1 MLSRLIKIIFLLFFS
16 LFLYIKC
23 YRYHWNL
30 GMEMLYQDYLSCS
43 SPLFSLLHGRMIKII
58 GRRRFAILFSDLALV
73 SFIPFSTM
81 RVEAVS
87 TIIAFIFLASFPILI
102 NHRFST
108 YFIIDIFHIS
118 IYRPFFIVISMEKE
132 TKVEGNFYTFGIGI
146 SKETAGRIAAR
157 RASSMVKHGK
167 IILPISKEKGSS
179 TEYIKNLEILQTLSF
194 AIRKDITFIESSRT
208 DYQGF
213 VDAIAERYG
222 SSYAISIFGS
232 EPYIMSED
240 EFILLKHIY
249 NFSSV

>member
-1 MLSRLIKIIFLLFFS
+1 MLSISLEFGDGNAVSRLSQLLLSFIIASF
-16 LFLYIKC
+16 
-23 YRYHWNL
+23 
-30 GMEMLYQDYLSCS
+30 
-43 SPLFSLLHGRMIKII
+43 PLLHGRMIKII

>member
-1 MLSRLIKIIFLLFFS
+1 MLSISLEFGDGNAVSRLSQLLLSFIIASF
-16 LFLYIKC
+16 
-23 YRYHWNL
+23 
-30 GMEMLYQDYLSCS
+30 
-43 SPLFSLLHGRMIKII
+43 PLLHGRMIKII
-58 GRRRFAILFSDLALV
+58 GRRRFAILF

>member
-16 LFLYIKC
+16 LFLYIT
-23 YRYHWNL
+23 
-30 GMEMLYQDYLSCS
+30 MLSISLEFGDGNAVSRLSQLLLS
-43 SPLFSLLHGRMIKII
+43 FIIASFPLLHGRMIKII

-167 IILPISKEKGSS
+167 II
-179 TEYIKNLEILQTLSF
+179 F
-194 AIRKDITFIESSRT
+194 AISKDITFIESSRT